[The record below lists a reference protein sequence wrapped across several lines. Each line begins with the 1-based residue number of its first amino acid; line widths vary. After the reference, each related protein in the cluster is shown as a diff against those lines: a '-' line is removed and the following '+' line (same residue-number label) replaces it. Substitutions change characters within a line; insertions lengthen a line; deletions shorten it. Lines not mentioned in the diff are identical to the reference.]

1 VPGQVGRPA
10 CFDGAA
16 ESDLAPQLEA
26 YCRRW
31 CGSFH
36 GTMMAAR
43 AADMRSAVEHAAQ
56 RSAANV
62 LPSQSR
68 SRIAYEA
75 RLRLPRARPR
85 EPAAV
90 ALTIDDCDRS
100 ESFAAID
107 EVQAGGLTR
116 GPLANTTERRASGD
130 LQVRSALAPRHP
142 LPSRGG
148 NPPCGD
154 RRLRIVPL
162 GKPASTVPG
171 RSLRLIASGAKE
183 ERSTAVAPGRARCVA
198 VGYVDA
204 PPSSACQEGVGREV
218 RAVLAGWGCCLAH
231 DPPDVL
237 GSEERGYG

>member
-1 VPGQVGRPA
+1 VVPGQVGRPA

-62 LPSQSR
+62 LPSRSR

-154 RRLRIVPL
+154 RRLRDRSAGEACVDGPGTVASSDRQRREGGAIDRRRAWPCPL
-162 GKPASTVPG
+162 RCRRLCRCAAEFRLSRRG
-171 RSLRLIASGAKE
+171 RSGS
-183 ERSTAVAPGRARCVA
+183 PG
-198 VGYVDA
+198 G
-204 PPSSACQEGVGREV
+204 SSWLG
-218 RAVLAGWGCCLAH
+218 LL
-231 DPPDVL
+231 L
-237 GSEERGYG
+237 GS